1 MNETNIKPKQLAI
14 CFLCDKP
21 YTKLYKKKR
30 YCRVH
35 LHKKLGIVTK
45 PKKKLSDEEK
55 EQYLDLY
62 SDDDNEHYLGVR
74 SYKMERIQ
82 NTIDDIARG
91 ETERRTVS
99 VMSEFV
105 TDSIRDS
112 LSSYYKNNC
121 EPAMLAFPIR
131 NQSALQPKAQPMIH
145 ATHRFHLLPHRIL

>member
-55 EQYLDLY
+55 EQYI
-62 SDDDNEHYLGVR
+62 HYPRFMWEEKVR
-74 SYKMERIQ
+74 SIHKLTYDVVKQI
-82 NTIDDIARG
+82 
-91 ETERRTVS
+91 ETEKMNERKS
-99 VMSEFV
+99 
-105 TDSIRDS
+105 
-112 LSSYYKNNC
+112 
-121 EPAMLAFPIR
+121 
-131 NQSALQPKAQPMIH
+131 
-145 ATHRFHLLPHRIL
+145 